1 MSSSPSPNGP
11 ADPLPKKN
19 AEQLPSEA
27 NFADDVFQSYVQE
40 LWEAY
45 SESWYGPDSN
55 ERVQSAISQM
65 IELLNNFS
73 LIAGDLSFVSVD
85 AKDMY
90 QLWELSNRL
99 WPNHSKQARS
109 LQKCLEKCAGRLQLE
124 QSSSALITSNKSGAG
139 LLSAELGYIAPVEQS
154 KHLAF
159 CVSLSSLR
167 FQRLSCSL
175 LASSVSMRS
184 RPIYVALQRW
194 LRHGKLYR
202 S

>member
-1 MSSSPSPNGP
+1 MIVPTKDNMANMSSSPSSSGP
-11 ADPLPKKN
+11 ADSLSDKS

-45 SESWYGPDSN
+45 SASRYGPDSN
-55 ERVQSAISQM
+55 ERVQTAISQM

-99 WPNHSKQARS
+99 WLNHSKQARS

-159 CVSLSSLR
+159 CVSISSLR
-167 FQRLSCSL
+167 LQRL
-175 LASSVSMRS
+175 
-184 RPIYVALQRW
+184 
-194 LRHGKLYR
+194 
-202 S
+202 